1 MKYNSYLLFLYLII
15 FFTLICC
22 SINHIEGYQS
32 TYNAEEHKLNVNV
45 NDNSNESSE
54 YSKTVDLPLTFPFSC
69 KNFCGPGNTCAIT
82 GEQCSDDY
90 DCSGCENVPKL
101 KPPKVDPYYKELSPN
116 NEQMDYVYVGSKNNL
131 TPLYYT
137 GGNEWIKS
145 FNEGIKIYN
154 RKELFNNP
162 LDDFEKKIVSNY
174 PMSVSATGQYYETT
188 APAYNQ
194 NFK

>member
-1 MKYNSYLLFLYLII
+1 MKYILFFCLLIGFFIYFLLVNYKIL
-15 FFTLICC
+15 
-22 SINHIEGYQS
+22 EGYES
-32 TYNAEEHKLNVNV
+32 NM
-45 NDNSNESSE
+45 NDNSNENSD

-90 DCSGCENVPKL
+90 DCQGCENVPKL
-101 KPPKVDPYYKELSPN
+101 KPPKVDPYYKELSSD
-116 NEQMDYVYVGSKNNL
+116 NEQMDYVYVGAKNNL

-137 GGNEWIKS
+137 GGNDWIKS
-145 FNEGIKIYN
+145 FNEGIKLYN
-154 RKELFNNP
+154 RRETYNNP

-188 APAYNQ
+188 ATPYNK
-194 NFK
+194 NFN